1 MLVLGII
8 PARYASSRF
17 PGKPLAMI
25 KGKSMIQR
33 VYEQASKANSL
44 ADVIVA
50 TDDKSIFEHVKD
62 FGGKVLMTSVAH
74 PSGTDRC
81 NEVVQ
86 KLQSQG
92 KSYDVVVNI
101 QGDEPYINPVQIDQ
115 LCEAFNQKETE
126 IATLIKPIG
135 ELEELNNPNVV
146 KVVKQSNGQAL
157 YFSRFAI
164 PYCRGEKADDV
175 LTKADYF
182 KHIGIYAYRST
193 VLTKLCALSKGKLEE
208 TESLEQLRWLEN
220 GYIIQ
225 TRTTDFESIA
235 VDTPADL
242 LKLTNIS

>member
-50 TDDKSIFEHVKD
+50 TDDKSIFEHVKG
-62 FGGKVLMTSVAH
+62 FGGKVIMTDSKH

-81 NEVVQ
+81 NEV
-86 KLQSQG
+86 LQELRGQG

-101 QGDEPYINPVQIDQ
+101 QGDEPYINPIQIDQ
-115 LCEAFNQKETE
+115 LSEVFNQKETE
-126 IATLIKPIG
+126 IATLIKPIQD
-135 ELEELNNPNVV
+135 LEDLNNPNVV
-146 KVVKQSNGQAL
+146 KVAKQSSGQAL
-157 YFSRFAI
+157 YFSRYAI
-164 PYCRGEKADDV
+164 PYYRGKKVDNLLANI
-175 LTKADYF
+175 DYF
-182 KHIGIYAYRST
+182 KHIGIYAYRSA
-193 VLTKLCALSKGKLEE
+193 VLSKISELPKSKLEE
-208 TESLEQLRWLEN
+208 AESLEQLRWLEN
-220 GYIIQ
+220 GFVIQ
-225 TRTTDFESIA
+225 TRTTEFESIA

>member
-1 MLVLGII
+1 MQFLGII

-25 KGKSMIQR
+25 NGKSMIQR

-44 ADVIVA
+44 ADVIIA
-50 TDDKSIFEHVKD
+50 TDDKSIFEHVIA
-62 FGGKVLMTSVAH
+62 FGGKVLMTDTKH

-86 KLQSQG
+86 ELRSQG

-115 LCEAFNQKETE
+115 LCDVFNQKKTE
-126 IATLIKPIG
+126 IATLIKPIQ
-135 ELEELNNPNVV
+135 EIEDLDNPNVV
-146 KVVKQSNGQAL
+146 KVTRQVSGEAI
-157 YFSRFAI
+157 YFSRHAI
-164 PYCRGEKADDV
+164 PYFRGENKDAIFDK
-175 LTKADYF
+175 TDYF
-182 KHIGIYAYRST
+182 KHIGIYAYRSAI
-193 VLTKLCALSKGKLEE
+193 LSQLCELPKSKLEE
-208 TESLEQLRWLEN
+208 AESLEQLRWLEN
-220 GYIIQ
+220 GFVIQ
-225 TRTTDFESIA
+225 TKTTDFESIA